1 MSGVRRKALQ
11 QAQGERVRGI
21 RLSAIEFSA
30 ERRDLNP
37 GPSPATGASNTE
49 GAARTAFEGDL
60 RVERASASAPAS
72 IGNVG
77 VGFDVL
83 GQSFDA
89 VRDTVTAVR
98 EEAPGV
104 RLGDV
109 SGLVDRL
116 PDTPETNTA
125 LAAGLAVLRGA
136 KADFGVRLSIHKQ
149 VPVSAGMGGS
159 AASAVAAAAAV
170 NALLPTPFSTEQLF
184 PFALEGERVSSNPP
198 PWDNVVA
205 SLLGGLV
212 IAARVEP
219 PYLHRLPTPPGIVSI
234 LFHPTAQI
242 ETRAAR
248 GILRSDVSMHDAVEH
263 SRRIAAFSA
272 GCALGDVDLIRVG
285 LEDILVEPQRAHLL
299 PALGPVKQAA
309 MEAGA
314 LGCSFSGSGPSIFAW
329 ALQGDA
335 EAVEAAMARAFEVEG
350 LPARAYHAPVDSPGV
365 RVEPL
370 TPTVS

>member
-1 MSGVRRKALQ
+1 MTRRGK
-11 QAQGERVRGI
+11 RSPDRRGM
-21 RLSAIEFSA
+21 
-30 ERRDLNP
+30 
-37 GPSPATGASNTE
+37 
-49 GAARTAFEGDL
+49 

-83 GQSFDA
+83 GQAFDA
-89 VRDTVTAVR
+89 VRDTVTVAR
-98 EEAPGV
+98 EDVPGV

-109 SGLVDRL
+109 SGIVASL
-116 PDTPETNTA
+116 PDTPQTNTA
-125 LAAGLAVLRGA
+125 LAAALAVLEGA
-136 KADFGVRLSIHKQ
+136 GADFGLRVSIDKQ
-149 VPVSAGMGGS
+149 VPLSAGMGGS
-159 AASAVAAAAAV
+159 AASAVAAAAAA
-170 NALLPTPFSTEQLF
+170 NALLAKPFTTEELF

-198 PWDNVVA
+198 PWDNVIA

-212 IAARVEP
+212 IAARVSP

-234 LFHPTAQI
+234 LFHPAAQT

-248 GILRSDVSMHDAVEH
+248 AILQPQVSMHDAVEH
-263 SRRIAAFSA
+263 ARRIAAFSA
-272 GCALGDVDLIRVG
+272 GCALGDVELIRAG

-309 MEAGA
+309 MGAGA

-329 ALQGDA
+329 ALHDDA
-335 EAVEAAMARAFEVEG
+335 EAVEAAMAAAFALEG

-365 RVEPL
+365 RIEPVAE
-370 TPTVS
+370 TVT